1 MRYLHK
7 RSEFLKSRNETFTNE
22 KLHNQIKSS
31 SLINETF
38 ENNITWGESL
48 LGRLINSTIR
58 VAKIYVKTALI
69 SRQISALETAL
80 NDLLVICRT
89 SEEERV
95 KISLTKIQFLL
106 EDIIKIVNSDE
117 SVESK
122 VAKLLGDDNETNPG
136 MIQTTI
142 NVIEKTEDVP
152 DKEILIE
159 KLKAFKESLKTLAE
173 NIDEL
178 PEDDEGEEAQAQG
191 GEDTEE
197 GGGKSISTQ
206 FQFSVITLF
215 KSLIALHNVIKN
227 KRVSAEGDET
237 PETGFTK
244 SKQVIYTDPKG
255 RQMKAVVL
263 SVDHPITGPGADK
276 IFLTDDDVID
286 STKSIE
292 PKILI
297 AIKNPKTDKIDIT
310 SKRILVDPK
319 TLKNESFV
327 FENADELKQKQIQAK
342 TGWKKI
348 QREYVNSNLASQ
360 IPLMEKLIKMRQQS
374 DKSAFGL
381 MRSLMKQVFANEK
394 TEGKIISFQELIKE
408 NINILQTEFK
418 TLPKVI
424 SLMSRI
430 IMAFKNEMGLLQH
443 LGEAQ
448 KPLES
453 FINSYTKLKEIIPNL
468 SEENPKEKPAEKEE
482 VNPEKNE
489 SMRLFE
495 ADETQDEEGQDD
507 EEESGDDDVKSAWRE
522 QFSEEEEKKYAVNEK
537 SAQELQN
544 AVDGN
549 KKATINITD
558 DKQYDKILEIVEIF
572 GRAYRLYAVRRIPSG
587 RPNMMISQKTF
598 REYEYIG
605 KGDNEPRWS
614 EDAGPDGGPW
624 AVVTTYEKWQNGV
637 MKLLRN
643 TEYRKFLANSEFV
656 NTGPNQEKGSGP
668 TLFQFIND
676 MLNEGG
682 EDSNF
687 RQRRHRLLS
696 KYFGANAKG
705 LEDESGSGEPNE
717 NPPIS
722 TDDAGEPN
730 VLTRLGSQKRFFE
743 VKDIR
748 DDYKNKFFILTGKD
762 KISGQSL
769 QLLTFFDIYPNPAD
783 LNNKKVL
790 VMKFQQTAPSR
801 KFKQSILTSYLDKQL
816 NVDKKLKLSPDIFEF
831 SASLPINIGVV
842 EFERTKIFEINQ
854 VTKIKYL
861 KARTLKTDNPKEID
875 FLVNKIEFVGYT
887 KEDKK
892 SLEAAISNRNDAKLL
907 ANDLDEGSILTY
919 IKSDLGKNKFKL
931 TKK

>member
-1 MRYLHK
+1 MRYLHN

-80 NDLLVICRT
+80 NDLLVVCRT
-89 SEEERV
+89 SDEQRT

-106 EDIIKIVNSDE
+106 EDLIKVVYSNE

-136 MIQTTI
+136 MVQTTI
-142 NVIEKTEDVP
+142 NIVEQTEDVP
-152 DKEILIE
+152 DKEILIQ
-159 KLKAFKESLKTLAE
+159 KLKAFKEALKTLAE
-173 NIDEL
+173 NIDDL
-178 PEDDEGEEAQAQG
+178 PEDEDEDEEGQG
-191 GEDTEE
+191 QDQDEEDTEE
-197 GGGKSISTQ
+197 GGGKSLSAQ

-227 KRVSAEGDET
+227 KRVSTEGDET
-237 PETGFTK
+237 PQTGFTK

-255 RQMKAVVL
+255 RQLKAVVL
-263 SVDHPITGPGADK
+263 SVDHPITGPGADN

-327 FENADELKQKQIQAK
+327 FENAAELKQKEIYAK
-342 TGWKKI
+342 AGWKKI
-348 QREYVNSNLASQ
+348 QKKYVVSNLASK
-360 IPLMEKLIKMRQQS
+360 IPLMEKIIQMRQQS

-408 NINILQTEFK
+408 NINILDTEFK
-418 TLPKVI
+418 ALPKTI
-424 SLMSRI
+424 SFMARI
-430 IMAFKNEMGLLQH
+430 IMAFKNDMGLLQH

-453 FINSYTKLKEIIPNL
+453 FINSYTKLREIMPNVP
-468 SEENPKEKPAEKEE
+468 EAKP
-482 VNPEKNE
+482 VKNE

-507 EEESGDDDVKSAWRE
+507 EEESGNDDVKSAWKE

-549 KKATINITD
+549 KKAKIDISD

-572 GRAYRLYAVRRIPSG
+572 GRAYRLYAVLRIPSG
-587 RPNMMISQKTF
+587 RPNRMISAKTF
-598 REYEYIG
+598 DEYEYIG
-605 KGDNEPRWS
+605 KGDTEPRWS

-624 AVVTTYEKWQNGV
+624 AVITTYGKWQNGV

-656 NTGPNQEKGSGP
+656 NSGPNQEKGSGP

-676 MLNEGG
+676 MLNESG

-705 LEDESGSGEPNE
+705 LEDGSGSGEPNE

-722 TDDAGEPN
+722 PEDAGEPN
-730 VLTRLGSQKRFFE
+730 ELTRLVSQKRFFE
-743 VKDIR
+743 LKDI
-748 DDYKNKFFILTGKD
+748 KSGGNSLNKFFILTGKD

-769 QLLTFFDIYPNPAD
+769 QLLTFFDIHPKPSD
-783 LNNKKVL
+783 INNKNVL

-801 KFKQSILTSYLDKQL
+801 KSKQSILTSYLDKQL
-816 NVDKKLKLSPDIFEF
+816 NVDKKLTLSADIFEF
-831 SASLPINIGVV
+831 AASLPINIGVV

-861 KARTLKTDNPKEID
+861 KARTLKTDEPREID
-875 FLVNKIEFVGYT
+875 FSVTKIEFVGYT

-892 SLEAAISNRNDAKLL
+892 SVEAAISNKGDAKLL
-907 ANDLDEGSILTY
+907 ANDLDDASIITY
-919 IKSDLGKNKFKL
+919 IKSDLGKKKFNL
-931 TKK
+931 VKK